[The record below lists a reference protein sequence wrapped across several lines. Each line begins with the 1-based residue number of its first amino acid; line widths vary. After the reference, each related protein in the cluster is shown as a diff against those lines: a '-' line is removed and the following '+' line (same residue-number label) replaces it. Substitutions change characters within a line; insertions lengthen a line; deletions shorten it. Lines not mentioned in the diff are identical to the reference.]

1 MNIVILGPQGSGKGT
16 QAELLAQKFGL
27 FHMESG
33 QMLREMT
40 KTNKRIA
47 DMINN
52 GVLVPDEEALG
63 YIEDHL
69 LVHNKSFDN
78 IIFDGYPRTAS
89 QYTLLKNWAQGKGHP
104 IIKVLVLSIPEEET
118 IKRLSAR
125 RTCEK
130 CGRVYNLITNPPAN
144 EDICGECGGK
154 LIQREDDKPETIQK
168 RLAIYHERTMPV
180 IEEAKKDGILAEVDG
195 LRPIQ
200 VIFEDLEKI
209 MEGVQNA

>member
-63 YIEDHL
+63 YIETHL
-69 LVHNKSFDN
+69 QEHNKNFDN
-78 IIFDGYPRTAS
+78 IIFDGYPRTVS

-104 IIKVLVLSIPEEET
+104 LVKLLVLSIPEEET

-130 CGRVYNLITNPPAN
+130 CGRVYNLITNPPKN
-144 EDICGECGGK
+144 EGVCECGGA
-154 LIQREDDKPETIQK
+154 LVQREDDKPATIQK
-168 RLAIYHERTMPV
+168 RLAIYHERTMPI
-180 IEEAKKDGILAEVDG
+180 IEEARKDAILAEVDG

-200 VIFEDLEKI
+200 KIFEDLVKI
-209 MEGVQNA
+209 MEGLKNA